1 MIEDKQYKVVML
13 GSGAVGKSAI
23 TVQMVS
29 GHFLSSY
36 DPTIEDSYRTTI
48 NINNKDIILNIIDTA
63 GQEEFYALRDQYM
76 RSGDGYIIVFS
87 ITSVTS
93 FLEVTAIK
101 EQLNMVLDVD
111 NNTLI
116 PIILVGNKCD
126 LEEYRQV
133 QSSDAQRLAEEWRV
147 KYFETSAKNK
157 TNINRIFEELV
168 YLIEANNQTN
178 IQNTSNQNIENEN
191 AEIENTEIQEDTNQ
205 NTQDISDLKN
215 EKVFSD
221 TVKEIKVVNE
231 YPATEENGVLYIKL
245 ES

>member
-1 MIEDKQYKVVML
+1 MIEDKQYKIVML

-48 NINNKDIILNIIDTA
+48 NVNNQDIILNILDTA

-87 ITSVTS
+87 ITSITS
-93 FLEVTAIK
+93 FLEVNAIK
-101 EQLNMVLDVD
+101 EQLNIVLDAD

-133 QSSDAQRLAEEWRV
+133 QSSDAQRLAEEWKV

-157 TNINRIFEELV
+157 ININRIFEELV

-178 IQNTSNQNIENEN
+178 IQNTSNQNER
-191 AEIENTEIQEDTNQ
+191 
-205 NTQDISDLKN
+205 LKYN
-215 EKVFSD
+215 H
-221 TVKEIKVVNE
+221 NCC
-231 YPATEENGVLYIKL
+231 VLF
-245 ES
+245 

>member
-1 MIEDKQYKVVML
+1 MIEDKQYKIVML

-48 NINNKDIILNIIDTA
+48 NVNNQDIILNILDTA

-93 FLEVTAIK
+93 FLEVNAIK
-101 EQLNMVLDVD
+101 EQLNMILDAD
-111 NNTLI
+111 DNTLI

-178 IQNTSNQNIENEN
+178 IQNTSNQ
-191 AEIENTEIQEDTNQ
+191 
-205 NTQDISDLKN
+205 
-215 EKVFSD
+215 
-221 TVKEIKVVNE
+221 KEHSRYSHNCC
-231 YPATEENGVLYIKL
+231 VLF
-245 ES
+245 

>member
-48 NINNKDIILNIIDTA
+48 NVNNQDIILNILDTA
-63 GQEEFYALRDQYM
+63 GQEEFYALRDQYI

-93 FLEVTAIK
+93 FLEVNAIK
-101 EQLNMVLDVD
+101 EQLNIVLDTD
-111 NNTLI
+111 DNTLI

-178 IQNTSNQNIENEN
+178 IQNTSNQNER
-191 AEIENTEIQEDTNQ
+191 
-205 NTQDISDLKN
+205 LKYN
-215 EKVFSD
+215 H
-221 TVKEIKVVNE
+221 NCC
-231 YPATEENGVLYIKL
+231 VLL
-245 ES
+245 

>member
-1 MIEDKQYKVVML
+1 MIEDKQYKIVML

-48 NINNKDIILNIIDTA
+48 NINNQDIILNILDTA

-93 FLEVTAIK
+93 FLEVNAIK
-101 EQLNMVLDVD
+101 EQLNIVLDAD

-178 IQNTSNQNIENEN
+178 IQNTSNQNEHSRYNHN
-191 AEIENTEIQEDTNQ
+191 CC
-205 NTQDISDLKN
+205 
-215 EKVFSD
+215 
-221 TVKEIKVVNE
+221 
-231 YPATEENGVLYIKL
+231 VLF
-245 ES
+245 

>member
-1 MIEDKQYKVVML
+1 MIKDKQYKVVML

-48 NINNKDIILNIIDTA
+48 NVNNQDIILNILDTA

-93 FLEVTAIK
+93 FLEVNAIK

-133 QSSDAQRLAEEWRV
+133 QSSDAQRLANEWKV

-157 TNINRIFEELV
+157 TNINRIFEELI
-168 YLIEANNQTN
+168 YLIEANNQNTV
-178 IQNTSNQNIENEN
+178 IQNTSNQ
-191 AEIENTEIQEDTNQ
+191 
-205 NTQDISDLKN
+205 
-215 EKVFSD
+215 
-221 TVKEIKVVNE
+221 KER
-231 YPATEENGVLYIKL
+231 LYYNHNCCTL
-245 ES
+245 F

>member
-1 MIEDKQYKVVML
+1 MIQDKQYKVVML

-48 NINNKDIILNIIDTA
+48 NVNNQDIILNILDTA
-63 GQEEFYALRDQYM
+63 GQEEFYALRDQYI

-93 FLEVTAIK
+93 FLEVNAIK
-101 EQLNMVLDVD
+101 EQLNMILDVD
-111 NNTLI
+111 DNTLI
-116 PIILVGNKCD
+116 PIILVCNKCD

-133 QSSDAQRLAEEWRV
+133 QSLDAQRLAEEWKV

-157 TNINRIFEELV
+157 TNIHRIFEELV
-168 YLIEANNQTN
+168 YLIESNNQIN
-178 IQNTSNQNIENEN
+178 IQNTSYQ
-191 AEIENTEIQEDTNQ
+191 
-205 NTQDISDLKN
+205 
-215 EKVFSD
+215 
-221 TVKEIKVVNE
+221 KEHSHYNHNCCI
-231 YPATEENGVLYIKL
+231 LF
-245 ES
+245 

>member
-48 NINNKDIILNIIDTA
+48 NVNNQDIILNIIDTA
-63 GQEEFYALRDQYM
+63 GQEEFYALRDQYI

-93 FLEVTAIK
+93 FLEVNAIK
-101 EQLNMVLDVD
+101 EQLNMILDTD
-111 NNTLI
+111 DNTLI

-133 QSSDAQRLAEEWRV
+133 QSSDAQRLAEEWKV

-178 IQNTSNQNIENEN
+178 IQNTSNQNEHSLYNHN
-191 AEIENTEIQEDTNQ
+191 CC
-205 NTQDISDLKN
+205 
-215 EKVFSD
+215 
-221 TVKEIKVVNE
+221 
-231 YPATEENGVLYIKL
+231 VLF
-245 ES
+245 

>member
-1 MIEDKQYKVVML
+1 MIEDKQYKIVML

-48 NINNKDIILNIIDTA
+48 NINNQDIILNILDTA

-93 FLEVTAIK
+93 FLEVNAIK
-101 EQLNMVLDVD
+101 EQLNIVLDAD
-111 NNTLI
+111 DNTLI

-168 YLIEANNQTN
+168 YLIEANNQSN
-178 IQNTSNQNIENEN
+178 IQNTSNQNEHSHYNHN
-191 AEIENTEIQEDTNQ
+191 CC
-205 NTQDISDLKN
+205 
-215 EKVFSD
+215 
-221 TVKEIKVVNE
+221 
-231 YPATEENGVLYIKL
+231 VLF
-245 ES
+245 

>member
-1 MIEDKQYKVVML
+1 MIQDKQYKIVIL

-36 DPTIEDSYRTTI
+36 DPTIEDSYRTII

-93 FLEVTAIK
+93 FLEVNAIK

-133 QSSDAQRLAEEWRV
+133 QSSNAQRLAEEWRV

-178 IQNTSNQNIENEN
+178 IQNTSNQ
-191 AEIENTEIQEDTNQ
+191 
-205 NTQDISDLKN
+205 
-215 EKVFSD
+215 
-221 TVKEIKVVNE
+221 KERIKYNH
-231 YPATEENGVLYIKL
+231 NCCVLF
-245 ES
+245 

>member
-1 MIEDKQYKVVML
+1 MIEDKQYKIVML

-48 NINNKDIILNIIDTA
+48 NINNQDIILNILDTA

-93 FLEVTAIK
+93 FLEVNAIK
-101 EQLNMVLDVD
+101 EQLNIVLDTD
-111 NNTLI
+111 DNTLI

-133 QSSDAQRLAEEWRV
+133 QSSDAQRLADEWRV

-178 IQNTSNQNIENEN
+178 IQNTSNQNEHSHYNHN
-191 AEIENTEIQEDTNQ
+191 CC
-205 NTQDISDLKN
+205 
-215 EKVFSD
+215 
-221 TVKEIKVVNE
+221 
-231 YPATEENGVLYIKL
+231 VLF
-245 ES
+245 

>member
-1 MIEDKQYKVVML
+1 MIEDKQYKIVML

-48 NINNKDIILNIIDTA
+48 NVNNQDIILNIIDTA
-63 GQEEFYALRDQYM
+63 GQEEFYALRDQYI

-93 FLEVTAIK
+93 FLEVNAIK
-101 EQLNMVLDVD
+101 EQLNMILDTD
-111 NNTLI
+111 DNTLI

-133 QSSDAQRLAEEWRV
+133 QSSDAQRLAEEWKV

-157 TNINRIFEELV
+157 ININRIFEELV

-178 IQNTSNQNIENEN
+178 IQNTSNQNEHLRYNHN
-191 AEIENTEIQEDTNQ
+191 CC
-205 NTQDISDLKN
+205 
-215 EKVFSD
+215 
-221 TVKEIKVVNE
+221 
-231 YPATEENGVLYIKL
+231 VLF
-245 ES
+245 

>member
-1 MIEDKQYKVVML
+1 MIEDKQYKIVML

-63 GQEEFYALRDQYM
+63 GQEEFYALRDQYI

-93 FLEVTAIK
+93 FLEVNAIK

-133 QSSDAQRLAEEWRV
+133 QSSDAQRLAEEWKV

-157 TNINRIFEELV
+157 TNINRIFEELI

-178 IQNTSNQNIENEN
+178 IQNTSNQ
-191 AEIENTEIQEDTNQ
+191 
-205 NTQDISDLKN
+205 
-215 EKVFSD
+215 
-221 TVKEIKVVNE
+221 KERLYYNH
-231 YPATEENGVLYIKL
+231 NCCVLL
-245 ES
+245 

>member
-1 MIEDKQYKVVML
+1 MIQDKQYKVVML

-48 NINNKDIILNIIDTA
+48 NVNNQDIIINILDTA
-63 GQEEFYALRDQYM
+63 GQEEFYALRDQYI

-93 FLEVTAIK
+93 FLEVNAIK
-101 EQLNMVLDVD
+101 EQLDMILDID

-157 TNINRIFEELV
+157 TNIHRIFEELI
-168 YLIEANNQTN
+168 YLIEANNHTN
-178 IQNTSNQNIENEN
+178 IQNTSNQNEHSYYNHNCCI
-191 AEIENTEIQEDTNQ
+191 
-205 NTQDISDLKN
+205 L
-215 EKVFSD
+215 F
-221 TVKEIKVVNE
+221 
-231 YPATEENGVLYIKL
+231 
-245 ES
+245 

>member
-48 NINNKDIILNIIDTA
+48 NVNNQDIILNILDTA

-93 FLEVTAIK
+93 FLEVNAIK
-101 EQLNMVLDVD
+101 EQLNIVLDVD
-111 NNTLI
+111 DNTLI

-133 QSSDAQRLAEEWRV
+133 QSSDAQRLAEEWKV

-178 IQNTSNQNIENEN
+178 IQNTSNQNDHSHYNHN
-191 AEIENTEIQEDTNQ
+191 CC
-205 NTQDISDLKN
+205 
-215 EKVFSD
+215 
-221 TVKEIKVVNE
+221 
-231 YPATEENGVLYIKL
+231 VLF
-245 ES
+245 

>member
-48 NINNKDIILNIIDTA
+48 NVNNQDIILNILDTA
-63 GQEEFYALRDQYM
+63 GQEEFYALRDQYI

-87 ITSVTS
+87 ITSVAS
-93 FLEVTAIK
+93 FLEVNAIK
-101 EQLNMVLDVD
+101 EQLDMILDVD

-178 IQNTSNQNIENEN
+178 IQNTSNQNEHSHYNHN
-191 AEIENTEIQEDTNQ
+191 CC
-205 NTQDISDLKN
+205 
-215 EKVFSD
+215 
-221 TVKEIKVVNE
+221 
-231 YPATEENGVLYIKL
+231 VLF
-245 ES
+245 

>member
-48 NINNKDIILNIIDTA
+48 NINNQDIILNILDTA

-93 FLEVTAIK
+93 FLEVNAIK
-101 EQLNMVLDVD
+101 EQLNMILDSD

-133 QSSDAQRLAEEWRV
+133 QSSDAQRLAEEWKV

-168 YLIEANNQTN
+168 YLIEANNQNN
-178 IQNTSNQNIENEN
+178 IQNTSNQNKHSHYNHN
-191 AEIENTEIQEDTNQ
+191 CC
-205 NTQDISDLKN
+205 
-215 EKVFSD
+215 
-221 TVKEIKVVNE
+221 
-231 YPATEENGVLYIKL
+231 VLF
-245 ES
+245 

>member
-48 NINNKDIILNIIDTA
+48 NVNNKDIILNIIDTA

-101 EQLNMVLDVD
+101 DQLNMVLDID

-133 QSSDAQRLAEEWRV
+133 QSSDAQRLAEEWKI

-168 YLIEANNQTN
+168 YLIEANNQ
-178 IQNTSNQNIENEN
+178 NTI
-191 AEIENTEIQEDTNQ
+191 I
-205 NTQDISDLKN
+205 QDILN
-215 EKVFSD
+215 Q
-221 TVKEIKVVNE
+221 KERLHYNHNCC
-231 YPATEENGVLYIKL
+231 TLL
-245 ES
+245 

>member
-1 MIEDKQYKVVML
+1 MIEDKQYKIVML

-48 NINNKDIILNIIDTA
+48 NVNNQDIILNILDTA

-93 FLEVTAIK
+93 FLEVNAIK
-101 EQLNMVLDVD
+101 EQLNIVLDAD

-178 IQNTSNQNIENEN
+178 IQNTSNQNEHSHYNHN
-191 AEIENTEIQEDTNQ
+191 CC
-205 NTQDISDLKN
+205 
-215 EKVFSD
+215 
-221 TVKEIKVVNE
+221 
-231 YPATEENGVLYIKL
+231 VLF
-245 ES
+245 

>member
-48 NINNKDIILNIIDTA
+48 NVNNKDIILNILDTA

-87 ITSVTS
+87 ITSITS
-93 FLEVTAIK
+93 FLEVNAIK
-101 EQLNMVLDVD
+101 EQLNIVLDAD

-133 QSSDAQRLAEEWRV
+133 QSSDAQRLAEEWKV

-168 YLIEANNQTN
+168 YLIEANNQTY
-178 IQNTSNQNIENEN
+178 IQNTSNQNERIRYNHN
-191 AEIENTEIQEDTNQ
+191 CCI
-205 NTQDISDLKN
+205 L
-215 EKVFSD
+215 F
-221 TVKEIKVVNE
+221 
-231 YPATEENGVLYIKL
+231 
-245 ES
+245 

>member
-1 MIEDKQYKVVML
+1 MIQDKQYKVVML

-48 NINNKDIILNIIDTA
+48 NINNQDIILNILDTA

-93 FLEVTAIK
+93 FLEVNAIK

-178 IQNTSNQNIENEN
+178 IQNTSNQNEHSLYNHN
-191 AEIENTEIQEDTNQ
+191 CC
-205 NTQDISDLKN
+205 
-215 EKVFSD
+215 
-221 TVKEIKVVNE
+221 
-231 YPATEENGVLYIKL
+231 VLF
-245 ES
+245 

>member
-48 NINNKDIILNIIDTA
+48 NVNNQDIILNIIDTA
-63 GQEEFYALRDQYM
+63 GQEEFYALRDQYI

-93 FLEVTAIK
+93 FLEVNAIK
-101 EQLNMVLDVD
+101 EQLNMILDTD
-111 NNTLI
+111 DNTLI

-133 QSSDAQRLAEEWRV
+133 QSSDAQRLAEEWKV

-157 TNINRIFEELV
+157 ININRIFEELV

-178 IQNTSNQNIENEN
+178 IQNTSNQNEHLRYNHN
-191 AEIENTEIQEDTNQ
+191 CC
-205 NTQDISDLKN
+205 
-215 EKVFSD
+215 
-221 TVKEIKVVNE
+221 
-231 YPATEENGVLYIKL
+231 VLF
-245 ES
+245 

>member
-1 MIEDKQYKVVML
+1 MIENKQYNVVML

-63 GQEEFYALRDQYM
+63 GQEEFYALRDQYI

-93 FLEVTAIK
+93 FLEVNAIK
-101 EQLNMVLDVD
+101 EQLNMVLDVGD
-111 NNTLI
+111 NTLI

-133 QSSDAQRLAEEWRV
+133 HSLDAQRLADEWKV

-168 YLIEANNQTN
+168 YLIELN
-178 IQNTSNQNIENEN
+178 
-191 AEIENTEIQEDTNQ
+191 NQ
-205 NTQDISDLKN
+205 NTVIQNSSN
-215 EKVFSD
+215 Q
-221 TVKEIKVVNE
+221 KERIRYNHNCC
-231 YPATEENGVLYIKL
+231 TLF
-245 ES
+245 

>member
-48 NINNKDIILNIIDTA
+48 NVNNQDIILNILDTA

-87 ITSVTS
+87 ITSITS
-93 FLEVTAIK
+93 FLEVNAIK
-101 EQLNMVLDVD
+101 EQLNIVLDTD
-111 NNTLI
+111 DNTLI

-178 IQNTSNQNIENEN
+178 IQNTSNQNEHSHYNHN
-191 AEIENTEIQEDTNQ
+191 CC
-205 NTQDISDLKN
+205 
-215 EKVFSD
+215 
-221 TVKEIKVVNE
+221 
-231 YPATEENGVLYIKL
+231 VLF
-245 ES
+245 

>member
-63 GQEEFYALRDQYM
+63 GQEEFYALRDQYI

-93 FLEVTAIK
+93 FLEVNAIK

-133 QSSDAQRLAEEWRV
+133 HSSDAQRLANELKV
-147 KYFETSAKNK
+147 KYFETYAKNK

-178 IQNTSNQNIENEN
+178 IQNTSNQNEHSLYNHN
-191 AEIENTEIQEDTNQ
+191 CC
-205 NTQDISDLKN
+205 
-215 EKVFSD
+215 
-221 TVKEIKVVNE
+221 
-231 YPATEENGVLYIKL
+231 VLF
-245 ES
+245 

>member
-1 MIEDKQYKVVML
+1 MIEDKQYKIVML

-48 NINNKDIILNIIDTA
+48 NVNNQDIILNILDTA
-63 GQEEFYALRDQYM
+63 GQEEFYALRDQYI

-93 FLEVTAIK
+93 FLEVNAIK
-101 EQLNMVLDVD
+101 EQLNMILDVD
-111 NNTLI
+111 DNTLI

-133 QSSDAQRLAEEWRV
+133 QTSDAQRLAEEWRV

-178 IQNTSNQNIENEN
+178 IQNTSNQKER
-191 AEIENTEIQEDTNQ
+191 
-205 NTQDISDLKN
+205 LKYN
-215 EKVFSD
+215 H
-221 TVKEIKVVNE
+221 NCC
-231 YPATEENGVLYIKL
+231 VLF
-245 ES
+245 

>member
-1 MIEDKQYKVVML
+1 MIEDNQYKVVML

-29 GHFLSSY
+29 NHFLSSY

-48 NINNKDIILNIIDTA
+48 NVNNQDIILNILDTA

-93 FLEVTAIK
+93 FLEVNAIK
-101 EQLNMVLDVD
+101 DQLNMVLDVD

-178 IQNTSNQNIENEN
+178 IQNTSNQNEHSLYNHN
-191 AEIENTEIQEDTNQ
+191 CC
-205 NTQDISDLKN
+205 
-215 EKVFSD
+215 
-221 TVKEIKVVNE
+221 
-231 YPATEENGVLYIKL
+231 VLF
-245 ES
+245 

>member
-48 NINNKDIILNIIDTA
+48 NVNNQDIIINILDTA

-93 FLEVTAIK
+93 FLEVNAIK
-101 EQLNMVLDVD
+101 EQLNIVLDAD

-178 IQNTSNQNIENEN
+178 IQNTSNQNEHSHYNHN
-191 AEIENTEIQEDTNQ
+191 CC
-205 NTQDISDLKN
+205 
-215 EKVFSD
+215 
-221 TVKEIKVVNE
+221 
-231 YPATEENGVLYIKL
+231 VLF
-245 ES
+245 

>member
-48 NINNKDIILNIIDTA
+48 NVNNQDIILNILDTA

-87 ITSVTS
+87 ITSITS
-93 FLEVTAIK
+93 FLEVNAIK
-101 EQLNMVLDVD
+101 EQLNMILDVD

-147 KYFETSAKNK
+147 KYFETSARNK
-157 TNINRIFEELV
+157 TNINRIFEELI

-178 IQNTSNQNIENEN
+178 IQNTSNQKER
-191 AEIENTEIQEDTNQ
+191 
-205 NTQDISDLKN
+205 LKYN
-215 EKVFSD
+215 H
-221 TVKEIKVVNE
+221 NCC
-231 YPATEENGVLYIKL
+231 VLL
-245 ES
+245 

>member
-48 NINNKDIILNIIDTA
+48 NVNNQDIILNILDTA

-87 ITSVTS
+87 ITSITS
-93 FLEVTAIK
+93 FLEVNSIK
-101 EQLNMVLDVD
+101 EQLNMILDVD
-111 NNTLI
+111 DNTLI

-168 YLIEANNQTN
+168 YLIEANNQSN
-178 IQNTSNQNIENEN
+178 IQNTSNQKER
-191 AEIENTEIQEDTNQ
+191 
-205 NTQDISDLKN
+205 LKYN
-215 EKVFSD
+215 H
-221 TVKEIKVVNE
+221 NCC
-231 YPATEENGVLYIKL
+231 VLF
-245 ES
+245 

>member
-1 MIEDKQYKVVML
+1 MIEDKQYKIVML

-63 GQEEFYALRDQYM
+63 GQEEFYALRDQYI

-93 FLEVTAIK
+93 FLEVNAIK

-133 QSSDAQRLAEEWRV
+133 QSSDAQRLAEEWKV

-157 TNINRIFEELV
+157 TNINKIFEELV
-168 YLIEANNQTN
+168 YLIETNNQNT
-178 IQNTSNQNIENEN
+178 IQNTSNQNERLYYNHN
-191 AEIENTEIQEDTNQ
+191 CC
-205 NTQDISDLKN
+205 
-215 EKVFSD
+215 
-221 TVKEIKVVNE
+221 
-231 YPATEENGVLYIKL
+231 VLL
-245 ES
+245 

>member
-48 NINNKDIILNIIDTA
+48 NVNNQDIIINILDTA

-93 FLEVTAIK
+93 FLEVNAIK
-101 EQLNMVLDVD
+101 EQLNIVLDAD

-178 IQNTSNQNIENEN
+178 NQITSNQNEHSHYNHN
-191 AEIENTEIQEDTNQ
+191 CC
-205 NTQDISDLKN
+205 
-215 EKVFSD
+215 
-221 TVKEIKVVNE
+221 
-231 YPATEENGVLYIKL
+231 VLF
-245 ES
+245 

>member
-93 FLEVTAIK
+93 FLEVTTIK
-101 EQLNMVLDVD
+101 EQLNMVLDVSD
-111 NNTLI
+111 DTII

-133 QSSDAQRLAEEWRV
+133 HSLDAQRLAEEWKV

-157 TNINRIFEELV
+157 TNINRIFEELI
-168 YLIEANNQTN
+168 YLIEANNQNTV
-178 IQNTSNQNIENEN
+178 IQNTSNQ
-191 AEIENTEIQEDTNQ
+191 
-205 NTQDISDLKN
+205 
-215 EKVFSD
+215 
-221 TVKEIKVVNE
+221 KEHLHYNHNCC
-231 YPATEENGVLYIKL
+231 TLF
-245 ES
+245 

>member
-48 NINNKDIILNIIDTA
+48 NINNQDIILNILDTA
-63 GQEEFYALRDQYM
+63 GQEEFYALRDQYI

-93 FLEVTAIK
+93 FLEVNAIK
-101 EQLNMVLDVD
+101 EQLNIVLDAD

-178 IQNTSNQNIENEN
+178 IQNTSNQNER
-191 AEIENTEIQEDTNQ
+191 
-205 NTQDISDLKN
+205 LKYN
-215 EKVFSD
+215 H
-221 TVKEIKVVNE
+221 NCC
-231 YPATEENGVLYIKL
+231 VLF
-245 ES
+245 

>member
-48 NINNKDIILNIIDTA
+48 NVNNQDIILNILDTA
-63 GQEEFYALRDQYM
+63 GQEEFYALRDQYI

-93 FLEVTAIK
+93 FLEVNAIK
-101 EQLNMVLDVD
+101 EQLNIVLDAD

-178 IQNTSNQNIENEN
+178 IQNTSNQNEHSHYNHN
-191 AEIENTEIQEDTNQ
+191 CC
-205 NTQDISDLKN
+205 
-215 EKVFSD
+215 
-221 TVKEIKVVNE
+221 
-231 YPATEENGVLYIKL
+231 VLF
-245 ES
+245 

>member
-48 NINNKDIILNIIDTA
+48 NVNNQDIILNILDTA
-63 GQEEFYALRDQYM
+63 GQEEFYALRDQYI

-93 FLEVTAIK
+93 FLEVNAIK
-101 EQLNMVLDVD
+101 EQLNIVLDTD

-178 IQNTSNQNIENEN
+178 IQNTSNQNEHSYYNHN
-191 AEIENTEIQEDTNQ
+191 CC
-205 NTQDISDLKN
+205 
-215 EKVFSD
+215 
-221 TVKEIKVVNE
+221 
-231 YPATEENGVLYIKL
+231 VLF
-245 ES
+245 

>member
-1 MIEDKQYKVVML
+1 MIEDKQYKIVML

-48 NINNKDIILNIIDTA
+48 NVNNQDIILNILDTA

-87 ITSVTS
+87 ITSITS
-93 FLEVTAIK
+93 FLEVNAIK
-101 EQLNMVLDVD
+101 EQLNMILDAD

-178 IQNTSNQNIENEN
+178 IQNTSNQNER
-191 AEIENTEIQEDTNQ
+191 
-205 NTQDISDLKN
+205 LKYN
-215 EKVFSD
+215 H
-221 TVKEIKVVNE
+221 NCC
-231 YPATEENGVLYIKL
+231 VLF
-245 ES
+245 

>member
-1 MIEDKQYKVVML
+1 MIEDKQYKIVML

-29 GHFLSSY
+29 NHFLSSY

-48 NINNKDIILNIIDTA
+48 NVNNQDIILNILDTA

-87 ITSVTS
+87 ITSITS
-93 FLEVTAIK
+93 FLEVNAIK
-101 EQLNMVLDVD
+101 EQLNIVLDAD

-133 QSSDAQRLAEEWRV
+133 QSSDAQRLAEEWKV

-157 TNINRIFEELV
+157 ININRIFEELV
-168 YLIEANNQTN
+168 YLIEANNQNN
-178 IQNTSNQNIENEN
+178 IQNSSNQNER
-191 AEIENTEIQEDTNQ
+191 
-205 NTQDISDLKN
+205 LKYN
-215 EKVFSD
+215 H
-221 TVKEIKVVNE
+221 NCC
-231 YPATEENGVLYIKL
+231 VLF
-245 ES
+245 